1 MEIQCDVYKSSHKE
15 NLFLYVDKSEGL
27 SRVPAELMKQFGE
40 PKVALSFI
48 LTEQRDLAKEDPRL
62 VISNIA
68 EQGYHLQ
75 LPPSNL
81 TTKPLFPPS
90 DRL

>member
-40 PKVALSFI
+40 PKVALSFV

-68 EQGYHLQ
+68 DQGY
-75 LPPSNL
+75 
-81 TTKPLFPPS
+81 
-90 DRL
+90 RY